1 MPAGISSLSATY
13 RGRNSRS
20 CTQVIAIWRWT
31 DGTWQQL
38 NSSAVADT
46 ETTRANLVPAGA
58 AGGYVSPAGEVRV
71 RVRCTTTANFFA
83 SGELMQITYVAP

>member
-1 MPAGISSLSATY
+1 MI
-13 RGRNSRS
+13 
-20 CTQVIAIWRWT
+20 QIWRWT

-38 NSSAVADT
+38 NSAALGNT
-46 ETTRANLVPAGA
+46 ETTRGPYTPAGA
-58 AGGYVSPAGEVRV
+58 AANYVAPTGEVRV